1 MSLLERIIDWDQEML
16 LLVNG
21 YHLPWLDRFMWL
33 LSETMMWLPVLLV
46 MIIVFI
52 RNKKGQT
59 FFILLAFGLLLVF
72 TDQISAGVIKPLVA
86 RFRPTYDPQTANLV
100 QVVNHYRG
108 GEYGFI
114 SSHAANVF
122 AFAGLSI
129 LFFRNWLYSLVVIIW
144 AMAVS
149 YSRIYLGVHFPL
161 DVISGALFGILS
173 SVAFYYLY
181 KFIIQKSTGIRLL
194 TDRRSRQM
202 TISNYKKSDLS
213 LIVIS
218 LLLVV
223 VTMLSASFCLSW

>member
-1 MSLLERIIDWDQEML
+1 MGLLERIIDWDQEML

-33 LSETMMWLPVLLV
+33 LSETMMWTPVLLV
-46 MIIVFI
+46 MIIVLI

-59 FFILLAFGLLLVF
+59 FFILLAFGLLLAF
-72 TDQISAGVIKPLVA
+72 TDQISSGVIKPLVA
-86 RFRPTYDPQTANLV
+86 RFRPTYDPEISNLV
-100 QVVNHYRG
+100 QVVNHYKG
-108 GEYGFI
+108 GEFGFI

-129 LFFRNWLYSLVVIIW
+129 LFFRNWFYSLVILLW
-144 AMAVS
+144 AIAVS

-161 DVISGALFGILS
+161 DVVSGALFGILS
-173 SVAFYYLY
+173 SIAFYYLY
-181 KFIIQKSTGIRLL
+181 KFIIQKSTDIRLI

-202 TISNYKKSDLS
+202 TISNYRKSDLS
-213 LIVIS
+213 FIVIS

-223 VTMLSASFCLSW
+223 VTMLSASFYLSW